1 MAAGK
6 RTTAIYSSLLRLLPI
21 PFLFFLEPEEAS
33 PRSCWLHSG
42 FNFIVEDLTWENG
55 PIRQIRGTH
64 LNVQDPPSPADEP

>member
-6 RTTAIYSSLLRLLPI
+6 RTTAIYSSLCVFFRSLSV
-21 PFLFFLEPEEAS
+21 FFLEFEEAS
-33 PRSCWLHSG
+33 PRSCWLRSG